1 MWHMSIRSR
10 SIACGAALLLLLS
23 IAIAACAPAEPTT
36 TPTPSPT
43 PPPNAETIL
52 AASGE
57 SMAALDSFRFG
68 LSHENGGTPLAIGL
82 VVTDMEGDV
91 VKPDGLRVSLG
102 ATFSGFFVEIEL
114 VALDGVTYMTDP
126 ITQDWEIQEAG
137 VNPLAFFD
145 PATGI
150 DSIMSDLAEPS
161 LLGQEILDGVTTN
174 RISGKL
180 PSDSL
185 VPLLSTVAPD
195 LTVDTEVWI
204 GVDDSYLRRVVFRGV
219 AVAGDADDIVRTI
232 VLSNFN
238 QASAIEAPPLN

>member
-1 MWHMSIRSR
+1 MSIRIR
-10 SIACGAALLLLLS
+10 SIACGAALLILLTFFT
-23 IAIAACAPAEPTT
+23 AACGEAEPTA

-43 PPPNAETIL
+43 PPPTAEDIL
-52 AASGE
+52 ADSGE
-57 SMAALDSFRFG
+57 SMAALDSFNFR

-82 VVTDMEGDV
+82 VVSDVEGDV

-102 ATFSGFFVEIEL
+102 ATFSGFYVEMQL
-114 VALDGVTYMTDP
+114 VALEGVTYMTDP
-126 ITQDWEIQEAG
+126 VTQAWEIQDAG

-161 LLGQEILDGVTTN
+161 LQGQETLEGVTTHH
-174 RISGKL
+174 ISGKL

-185 VPLLSTVAPD
+185 VPLLSTVTPD

-204 GVDDSYLRRVVFRGV
+204 GTDDSYLRKVVFRGV
-219 AVAGDADDIVRTI
+219 AVSGDAENIVRTI
-232 VLSNFN
+232 TLSSFN
-238 QASAIEAPPLN
+238 QASEIEAPELN

>member
-1 MWHMSIRSR
+1 MWHMSIRSQ

-126 ITQDWEIQEAG
+126 VTQAWEIQEAG

-161 LLGQEILDGVTTN
+161 LLGQETLDGVTTH

-204 GVDDSYLRRVVFRGV
+204 GVDDSYLLQVVFRGV

>member
-1 MWHMSIRSR
+1 MSIPIR
-10 SIACGAALLLLLS
+10 SIACGAALLLLTITS
-23 IAIAACAPAEPTT
+23 TACGEAEPTA

-43 PPPNAETIL
+43 PPPTAEDIL
-52 AASGE
+52 ADSGE
-57 SMAALDSFRFG
+57 SMAALDSFNFR

-82 VVTDMEGDV
+82 VVSDVEGDV

-102 ATFSGFFVEIEL
+102 ATFSGFFVEMQL
-114 VALDGVTYMTDP
+114 VALEGVTYMTDP
-126 ITQDWEIQEAG
+126 VTQAWEIQEAG

-161 LLGQEILDGVTTN
+161 LLGQVTLEGVTTHN
-174 RISGKL
+174 ISGKL

-185 VPLLSTVAPD
+185 VPLLSTVTPD

-204 GVDDSYLRRVVFRGV
+204 GVDDSYLRKVVFRGV
-219 AVAGDADDIVRTI
+219 AVSGDAENIVRTI
-232 VLSNFN
+232 TLSSFN
-238 QASAIEAPPLN
+238 QAEDIEAPALN

>member
-1 MWHMSIRSR
+1 MSIRFLI
-10 SIACGAALLLLLS
+10 IACGAALLLLLTITS
-23 IAIAACAPAEPTT
+23 TACGEAEPTA

-43 PPPNAETIL
+43 PPPTAEDIL

-57 SMAALDSFRFG
+57 SMAALDSFNFR

-82 VVTDMEGDV
+82 VVSDVEGDV

-102 ATFSGFFVEIEL
+102 ATFSGFFVEMQL
-114 VALDGVTYMTDP
+114 VALEGVTYMTDP
-126 ITQDWEIQEAG
+126 VTQAWEIQDAG

-161 LLGQEILDGVTTN
+161 LLGQATLEGVTTHH
-174 RISGKL
+174 ISGKL

-185 VPLLSTVAPD
+185 VPLLSTVTPD
-195 LTVDTEVWI
+195 LTVDTEVWV
-204 GVDDSYLRRVVFRGV
+204 GVDDSYLRKVVFRGV
-219 AVAGDADDIVRTI
+219 AVSGDAENIVRTI
-232 VLSNFN
+232 TLSSFN
-238 QASAIEAPPLN
+238 QASEIEAPTLN